1 MMILYNINVFL
12 KDEFEYFI
20 YYLKQKIRQATKLNG
35 FFAISIVSML

>member
-12 KDEFEYFI
+12 KDSFGYFI
-20 YYLKQKIRQATKLNG
+20 YYLTQKIRQATKLNG